1 MNCRIIHDY
10 SNLELVQAGLL
21 PEKYKDTINLFVFGL
36 EAENEKKRIENLLG
50 IVVFSPDNNRFSV
63 MNLLHIS
70 IRDKEIENGEL
81 LLDSG

>member
-1 MNCRIIHDY
+1 MKLVIKIHL
-10 SNLELVQAGLL
+10 S
-21 PEKYKDTINLFVFGL
+21 EKYKDTINLFVFGL

-70 IRDKEIENGEL
+70 IRDKEKENG
-81 LLDSG
+81 